1 MKKRTLSLALAAAM
15 AVSLAGCGSSSSGT
29 ADKPAETKSAEAHRT
44 QEQKR
49 RPVTGN
55 GKETLRL
62 SVHGVPAAE
71 PTPHSGHLLPLLKK
85 SLAYP

>member
-29 ADKPAETKSAEAHRT
+29 ADKPAETKSAEGT

>member
-29 ADKPAETKSAEAHRT
+29 ADKPAETKSAEGA
-44 QEQKR
+44 QD
-49 RPVTGN
+49 TG
-55 GKETLRL
+55 
-62 SVHGVPAAE
+62 AE